1 MNRKRGRRLLVAG
14 IIAATSGLSAGIGAA
29 TSAYAV
35 TPTVLSLTYSD
46 PVADQTGPVD
56 VSGMTMTWD
65 QGKKNY
71 TVTLTADPNHPFT
84 GQFRVVLNMYD
95 PTAPS
100 KDTFFRRTC
109 RKCDSFSPSQNKGVD
124 FDLGTA
130 TQTSL
135 TFTGRNKVLK
145 FWAAGDEVATNSWA
159 SLGNPPGVSLFRSS
173 VSGWPAGFFTNED
186 GIGLDDTTCNSFGC
200 TFGSSYAK
208 APIVAS

>member
-1 MNRKRGRRLLVAG
+1 VGPGEEELHGHAHGR
-14 IIAATSGLSAGIGAA
+14 SK
-29 TSAYAV
+29 
-35 TPTVLSLTYSD
+35 P
-46 PVADQTGPVD
+46 PVHRA
-56 VSGMTMTWD
+56 VSGRP
-65 QGKKNY
+65 QH
-71 TVTLTADPNHPFT
+71 VRP
-84 GQFRVVLNMYD
+84 
-95 PTAPS
+95 
-100 KDTFFRRTC
+100 C